1 MLIISQERW
10 HTNAIDQLEPV
21 VRAGLTEVVLVPD
34 ALTLLLPLGE
44 ADWGALRPEAD
55 VTADLGTLAKKYEI
69 YLAGAAPVIAKHSGQ
84 AQTMAFLIGPDG
96 DQLSRTAKIS
106 PDFLDGFTDSA
117 CELGKPAELPVVD
130 TPLGRVGML
139 INEDILFSHYARVL
153 VYGGAEVILNPSREK
168 LDYMYESRQRSR
180 ATRAYESSAYVAVST
195 PRQVEKAG
203 LIINVPTASA
213 LYCFDEHNFERA
225 EREESFLAPALD
237 INHLRRKRGTT
248 FFNQPVYLRAA
259 LYSQGIK
266 ALAQQQKPDPLPTTR
281 VEWIREAR
289 QRMADQART
298 NAEALPSDALE
309 QYDAIL
315 VQNEFRVIQKTTTD
329 PAEIIQQNL
338 SEAIGLA
345 ARNAANPNI
354 KLVCF
359 PEFFMTGSGG
369 AGFRTPGTLER
380 IAITYP
386 GPELDQ
392 LSEFAMQNKVYVA
405 GSSFEKDPKF
415 PGRVFNSAFILND
428 SGDLIHR
435 YRKIHCADIWGALP
449 DTTPGSVFS
458 QYLDT
463 YGYDYLFP
471 VTDTPLGRLAT
482 IVCFDHTVP
491 ETLRMLAQRGAE
503 VIIHCTSDPHGAG
516 RRAWEECRMTRAF
529 DNSAYVLAPRPGGE
543 YFDPEATHPG
553 TFLRGYTRILGYDG
567 RLFGE
572 ADTSGK
578 VGFNVSIDLA
588 ALRRHR
594 ANPAANMLIWDDAR
608 TYAHIYDQGYGL
620 PNDLWAGDPRDN
632 PYIGFKQML
641 KVLERYYTDDI
652 YCKPVVKPVDELAD
666 SETKMDSEFVSM

>member
-10 HTNAIDQLEPV
+10 HTNAPDQLEPV

-34 ALTLLLPLGE
+34 ALMLLLPLGE

-55 VTADLGTLAKKYEI
+55 VIAELGSLAKKFEI
-69 YLAGAAPVIAKHSGQ
+69 YLAGAAPMIAEHSGQ

-96 DQLSRTAKIS
+96 EQLSRSAKIS

-117 CELGKPAELPVVD
+117 CELGKPADLPVVD

-153 VYGGAEVILNPSREK
+153 VYQGAEVILNPSREK

-203 LIINVPTASA
+203 LITNVPTASA

-225 EREESFLAPALD
+225 EREESFLAPVLD

-248 FFNQPVYLRAA
+248 FFNQPVFLRTA
-259 LYSQGIK
+259 LYDQGIK

-298 NAEALPSDALE
+298 NAQALPSEAMR

-329 PAEIIQQNL
+329 PAAIIQRNL

-405 GSSFEKDPKF
+405 GSSFEKDAKF

-608 TYAHIYDQGYGL
+608 TYAHIYEQGYGL

-641 KVLERYYTDDI
+641 KVLERYYAEDI
-652 YCKPVVKPVDELAD
+652 YRKPVEKPVDELAD